1 MRSVGV
7 LLIRR
12 VRHALFV
19 VTFSMT
25 GMRAGDLR
33 YVIYNVDVVV
43 DRLVAISTG

>member
-1 MRSVGV
+1 MG
-7 LLIRR
+7 
-12 VRHALFV
+12 HALFV
-19 VTFSMT
+19 VTLGMT